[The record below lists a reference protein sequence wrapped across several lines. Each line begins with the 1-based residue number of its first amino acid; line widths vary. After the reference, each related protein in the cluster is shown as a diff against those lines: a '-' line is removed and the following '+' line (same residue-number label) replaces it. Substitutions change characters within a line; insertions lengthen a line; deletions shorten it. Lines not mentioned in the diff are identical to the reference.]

1 MQLCLSTAFF
11 CFSVVIDSKTNTILY
26 PPFAT
31 EALITSCTSNLTT
44 CLNTTSTI
52 WKSTMI
58 ETMMGPTST
67 TWNYTTRRADP
78 CRFST
83 TGSPVVS
90 VTTAGTTKM
99 ATSLAERWA
108 VCTVSFTTTTAT
120 GSRRTRL
127 TSCQDGDVACR
138 EMGFLHGQ
146 FYNHYSD

>member
-67 TWNYTTRRADP
+67 TWNYTRRDVQTRVGSLRRAHRSYLLRRLGRPRWRRRLQRDGLSARSVLQP
-78 CRFST
+78 LQRLDHGVQDC
-83 TGSPVVS
+83 S
-90 VTTAGTTKM
+90 VT
-99 ATSLAERWA
+99 S
-108 VCTVSFTTTTAT
+108 VT
-120 GSRRTRL
+120 G
-127 TSCQDGDVACR
+127 
-138 EMGFLHGQ
+138 
-146 FYNHYSD
+146 